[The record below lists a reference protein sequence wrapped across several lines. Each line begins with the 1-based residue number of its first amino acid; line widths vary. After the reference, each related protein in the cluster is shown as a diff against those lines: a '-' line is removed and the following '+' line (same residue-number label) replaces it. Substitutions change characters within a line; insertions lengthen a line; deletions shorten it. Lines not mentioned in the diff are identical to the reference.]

1 MKKEQISNLTVVK
14 RIHSGEGSNIYKL
27 ADNRL
32 LKIASSNV
40 LQTCQIF
47 GITYESKIS
56 SDKANNIKGILKP
69 SSIVYKDDI
78 CLGYTMRE
86 IKGET
91 LNTYDNN
98 YTLDQRS
105 DLKKYYEIY
114 SKLENI
120 IIQGNNKGLV
130 FPDLC
135 TCDNIML
142 LPDGS
147 IKIIDYDGIQFG
159 KKDKTLAISTSLG
172 EPTRYIKS
180 EKYSYSPFCFTKEL
194 DITSLTILM
203 FLVIFNIN
211 LNNVGT
217 YNPFT
222 GQNVTLKDV
231 FELLNI
237 DDEVF
242 MNKVAANLSF
252 KDKGTYLQDELYKIM
267 RTYQMESYP
276 LNPKEKVYMKKLF
289 KK

>member
-1 MKKEQISNLTVVK
+1 MKKEQISNLTVAK
-14 RIHSGEGSNIYKL
+14 KIHSGEGSNIYKL
-27 ADNRL
+27 TDDRL
-32 LKIASSNV
+32 LKIVSSNV

-47 GITYESKIS
+47 GITYESKVS

-91 LNTYDNN
+91 LNTFDNK

-105 DLKKYYEIY
+105 DLKRYYEIY

-172 EPTRYIKS
+172 EPTRYVKS
-180 EKYSYSPFCFTKEL
+180 AKYSHSPFCFTKEL

-276 LNPKEKVYMKKLF
+276 LNPKEKVYIKKLF
-289 KK
+289 KN